1 MTPPLLSTAY
11 LPSVAYMAVLAR
23 HGSIAIEQKETFPK
37 QTFRNRAA
45 IATGNGVLMLN
56 VPVVRP
62 YGNHTRTEQMT
73 LSYNEPWHIRHWRA
87 IVAAYSAA
95 PYFLYYRDEL
105 EHILLQRHE
114 RLLDLNDAL
123 LRYLLKKFKIDCQI
137 TYTDTFTPPT
147 VPPSP
152 TDLRTLLTDK
162 HTLPN
167 PTSLDAP
174 TVPSSEGHAVRQG
187 VCPNSQFLIPNS
199 PSAPAVP
206 SLEGVREAGGYVPK
220 SSHPTTPPLFN
231 SQFSILNSHFPS
243 YPQVFDTRLGF
254 LPNLSAIDLLFNLG
268 PEAKPLL
275 LQTAPTLQ
283 S

>member
-23 HGSIAIEQKETFPK
+23 HDSVVIEQKETFPK

-73 LSYNEPWHIRHWRA
+73 LSYNEPWNIRHWRA

-105 EHILLQRHE
+105 EKILLQRHE
-114 RLLDLNDAL
+114 CLLDLNDAL
-123 LRYLLKKFKIDCQI
+123 LRYLLKKFKINCHI
-137 TYTDTFTPPT
+137 TYTETFTPPSDT
-147 VPPSP
+147 PSP
-152 TDLRTLLTDK
+152 TDLRTCLTDKHTLLTDK
-162 HTLPN
+162 HTLP
-167 PTSLDAP
+167 
-174 TVPSSEGHAVRQG
+174 H
-187 VCPNSQFLIPNS
+187 PNL
-199 PSAPAVP
+199 
-206 SLEGVREAGGYVPK
+206 
-220 SSHPTTPPLFN
+220 N
-231 SQFSILNSHFPS
+231 SQFSILNFHFPP
-243 YPQVFDTRLGF
+243 YPQVFDTRFGF

-275 LQTAPTLQ
+275 LQTTLT
-283 S
+283 SNKRLL

>member
-23 HGSIAIEQKETFPK
+23 HDSVVIEQKETFPK

-45 IATGNGVLMLN
+45 IATGNGILMLN

-73 LSYNEPWHIRHWRA
+73 LSYNEPWNVRHWRA

-105 EHILLQRHE
+105 EKILLQRHE
-114 RLLDLNDAL
+114 RLIDLNDAIL
-123 LRYLLKKFKIDCQI
+123 NYLLQRFKINCHI
-137 TYTDTFTPPT
+137 TYTDSFTPPYD
-147 VPPSP
+147 PP
-152 TDLRTLLTDK
+152 TANDLRNLLTNK
-162 HTLPN
+162 HTLP
-167 PTSLDAP
+167 
-174 TVPSSEGHAVRQG
+174 
-187 VCPNSQFLIPNS
+187 
-199 PSAPAVP
+199 
-206 SLEGVREAGGYVPK
+206 
-220 SSHPTTPPLFN
+220 HPN
-231 SQFSILNSHFPS
+231 SQFSILNFQFPP
-243 YPQVFDTRLGF
+243 YPQVFDTRFGF

-275 LQTAPTLQ
+275 MQTQ

>member
-23 HGSIAIEQKETFPK
+23 HSSVAIEQKETFPK

-56 VPVVRP
+56 VPVVRL

-73 LSYNEPWHIRHWRA
+73 LSYIEPWHIRHWRA

-105 EHILLQRHE
+105 EQILMQRHE

-123 LRYLLKKFKIDCQI
+123 LHYLLKKLKVDCQI

-147 VPPSP
+147 TPPSP

-162 HTLPN
+162 HTLP
-167 PTSLDAP
+167 T
-174 TVPSSEGHAVRQG
+174 
-187 VCPNSQFLIPNS
+187 NSRNS
-199 PSAPAVP
+199 
-206 SLEGVREAGGYVPK
+206 
-220 SSHPTTPPLFN
+220 HTNTQTPPDTHTPQLFN
-231 SQFSILNSHFPS
+231 FQFSTFTFQFPP

-268 PEAKPLL
+268 PEAKQILI
-275 LQTAPTLQ
+275 QTQLY
-283 S
+283 

>member
-11 LPSVAYMAVLAR
+11 LPSVAYLAVLAR
-23 HGSIAIEQKETFPK
+23 HDSVVIEQKETFPK

-105 EHILLQRHE
+105 EKILMQRHE

-123 LRYLLKKFKIDCQI
+123 LHYLLKKFKIDCQI
-137 TYTDTFTPPT
+137 SYTNNFTPPT
-147 VPPSP
+147 APPSP

-162 HTLPN
+162 HTLPHSN
-167 PTSLDAP
+167 L
-174 TVPSSEGHAVRQG
+174 
-187 VCPNSQFLIPNS
+187 
-199 PSAPAVP
+199 
-206 SLEGVREAGGYVPK
+206 
-220 SSHPTTPPLFN
+220 N
-231 SQFSILNSHFPS
+231 SQFSILNSHFPP
-243 YPQVFDTRLGF
+243 YPQVFDTRFGF

-275 LQTAPTLQ
+275 LQTTPNL
-283 S
+283 

>member
-23 HGSIAIEQKETFPK
+23 HGSVAIEQKETFPK

-62 YGNHTRTEQMT
+62 CGNHTRTEQMT

-147 VPPSP
+147 DPPSP
-152 TDLRTLLTDK
+152 TDLRTLLTDN
-162 HTLPN
+162 HTLPI
-167 PTSLDAP
+167 L
-174 TVPSSEGHAVRQG
+174 
-187 VCPNSQFLIPNS
+187 NSQF
-199 PSAPAVP
+199 
-206 SLEGVREAGGYVPK
+206 
-220 SSHPTTPPLFN
+220 TTPQKASADGQLEDMPYSEPKQRLKEIFN
-231 SQFSILNSHFPS
+231 YQFSIFNFQFYP

-275 LQTAPTLQ
+275 LQTTPDL
-283 S
+283 

>member
-1 MTPPLLSTAY
+1 M
-11 LPSVAYMAVLAR
+11 
-23 HGSIAIEQKETFPK
+23 
-37 QTFRNRAA
+37 
-45 IATGNGVLMLN
+45 
-56 VPVVRP
+56 
-62 YGNHTRTEQMT
+62 
-73 LSYNEPWHIRHWRA
+73 
-87 IVAAYSAA
+87 
-95 PYFLYYRDEL
+95 

-123 LRYLLKKFKIDCQI
+123 LRYLLKKFKIDCKI
-137 TYTDTFTPPT
+137 TYTDTFTSPT

-162 HTLPN
+162 HTLPH
-167 PTSLDAP
+167 PTSFD
-174 TVPSSEGHAVRQG
+174 
-187 VCPNSQFLIPNS
+187 
-199 PSAPAVP
+199 APAVP

-231 SQFSILNSHFPS
+231 SQFSIHNSQFPS

-275 LQTAPTLQ
+275 LQTAPILQ

>member
-23 HGSIAIEQKETFPK
+23 HDSVVIEQKETFPK

-73 LSYNEPWHIRHWRA
+73 LSYNEPWNVRHWRA

-105 EHILLQRHE
+105 EKILLQRHE
-114 RLLDLNDAL
+114 RLIDLNDAIL
-123 LRYLLKKFKIDCQI
+123 NYLLQRFKINCHI
-137 TYTDTFTPPT
+137 TYTDSFTPPSD
-147 VPPSP
+147 PP
-152 TDLRTLLTDK
+152 TANDLRNLLTNK
-162 HTLPN
+162 HTLP
-167 PTSLDAP
+167 
-174 TVPSSEGHAVRQG
+174 
-187 VCPNSQFLIPNS
+187 
-199 PSAPAVP
+199 
-206 SLEGVREAGGYVPK
+206 
-220 SSHPTTPPLFN
+220 HPN
-231 SQFSILNSHFPS
+231 SQFSIFNFQFPP
-243 YPQVFDTRLGF
+243 YPQVFDTRFGF

-275 LQTAPTLQ
+275 LQTTPDL
-283 S
+283 

>member
-23 HGSIAIEQKETFPK
+23 HGSVVIEQKETFPK

-152 TDLRTLLTDK
+152 TDFRTLLTDK
-162 HTLPN
+162 HTLPH
-167 PTSLDAP
+167 PTSFD
-174 TVPSSEGHAVRQG
+174 
-187 VCPNSQFLIPNS
+187 
-199 PSAPAVP
+199 APAVP

-231 SQFSILNSHFPS
+231 SQFSILNSHFPT

-275 LQTAPTLQ
+275 LQTVPTLQ

>member
-23 HGSIAIEQKETFPK
+23 HDSVVIEQKETFPK

-73 LSYNEPWHIRHWRA
+73 LSYNEPWNVRHWRA

-105 EHILLQRHE
+105 EKILLQRHE
-114 RLLDLNDAL
+114 RLIDLNDAIL
-123 LRYLLKKFKIDCQI
+123 NYLLQRFKINCHI
-137 TYTDTFTPPT
+137 TYTDSFTPPSD
-147 VPPSP
+147 PP
-152 TDLRTLLTDK
+152 TANDLRNLLTNK
-162 HTLPN
+162 HTLP
-167 PTSLDAP
+167 
-174 TVPSSEGHAVRQG
+174 
-187 VCPNSQFLIPNS
+187 
-199 PSAPAVP
+199 
-206 SLEGVREAGGYVPK
+206 
-220 SSHPTTPPLFN
+220 HPN
-231 SQFSILNSHFPS
+231 SQFSIFNFQFPP
-243 YPQVFDTRLGF
+243 YPQVFDTRFGF

-275 LQTAPTLQ
+275 MQTQ

>member
-23 HGSIAIEQKETFPK
+23 HGSVAIEQKETFPK

-105 EHILLQRHE
+105 EQILMQRHE

-123 LRYLLKKFKIDCQI
+123 LHYLLKKLKIDCQI
-137 TYTDTFTPPT
+137 TYTETFTPPT
-147 VPPSP
+147 APPSP

-162 HTLPN
+162 HTLL
-167 PTSLDAP
+167 T
-174 TVPSSEGHAVRQG
+174 
-187 VCPNSQFLIPNS
+187 NSRNS
-199 PSAPAVP
+199 
-206 SLEGVREAGGYVPK
+206 
-220 SSHPTTPPLFN
+220 HTDTHTPPDTHTPQLFN
-231 SQFSILNSHFPS
+231 FQFSTFTFQFPP

-268 PEAKPLL
+268 PEAKQILM
-275 LQTAPTLQ
+275 QTQ
-283 S
+283 HY

>member
-23 HGSIAIEQKETFPK
+23 HDSVVIEQKETFPK

-105 EHILLQRHE
+105 EKILMQRHE

-123 LRYLLKKFKIDCQI
+123 LHYLLKKFKIDCQI
-137 TYTDTFTPPT
+137 SYTDNFTPPT
-147 VPPSP
+147 APPSP
-152 TDLRTLLTDK
+152 TDLRTILTNK
-162 HTLPN
+162 HTLLTN
-167 PTSLDAP
+167 
-174 TVPSSEGHAVRQG
+174 
-187 VCPNSQFLIPNS
+187 
-199 PSAPAVP
+199 
-206 SLEGVREAGGYVPK
+206 K
-220 SSHPTTPPLFN
+220 STHQLSDSTF
-231 SQFSILNSHFPS
+231 QFSIFNFHFPP
-243 YPQVFDTRLGF
+243 YPQVFDTRFGF

-275 LQTAPTLQ
+275 LQTTPIL
-283 S
+283 

>member
-23 HGSIAIEQKETFPK
+23 HGTVVIEQKETFPK

-56 VPVVRP
+56 VPVARP

-105 EHILLQRHE
+105 EQILMQRHE

-123 LRYLLKKFKIDCQI
+123 LHYLLKKLKIDCQI
-137 TYTDTFTPPT
+137 TYTDTFTPPSA
-147 VPPSP
+147 PPSP

-162 HTLPN
+162 HTLPHPN
-167 PTSLDAP
+167 LNSGYPTLPKSGE
-174 TVPSSEGHAVRQG
+174 EGPLEDM
-187 VCPNSQFLIPNS
+187 PNS
-199 PSAPAVP
+199 
-206 SLEGVREAGGYVPK
+206 EPK
-220 SSHPTTPPLFN
+220 QRLKEKFN
-231 SQFSILNSHFPS
+231 FQFSIFNFQFPS

-268 PEAKPLL
+268 PEAKQILI
-275 LQTAPTLQ
+275 QTQPY
-283 S
+283 

>member
-23 HGSIAIEQKETFPK
+23 HGSVAIEQKETFPK
-37 QTFRNRAA
+37 QTFRNRTA

-87 IVAAYSAA
+87 IMAAYSAA

-105 EHILLQRHE
+105 EQILMQRHE

-162 HTLPN
+162 HTLPTDTRDSHTDTHN
-167 PTSLDAP
+167 PPIFNFQFSILNSDP
-174 TVPSSEGHAVRQG
+174 KQHLGEVP
-187 VCPNSQFLIPNS
+187 
-199 PSAPAVP
+199 
-206 SLEGVREAGGYVPK
+206 
-220 SSHPTTPPLFN
+220 N
-231 SQFSILNSHFPS
+231 SQFSILNSQFPP

-275 LQTAPTLQ
+275 LQTNCLI
-283 S
+283 

>member
-23 HGSIAIEQKETFPK
+23 HGSVAIEQKETFPK

-62 YGNHTRTEQMT
+62 HGNHTRTEQII
-73 LSYNEPWHIRHWRA
+73 LSYNEPWHVRHWRA

-105 EHILLQRHE
+105 EQILMQRHD
-114 RLLDLNDAL
+114 RLLDLNDTL
-123 LRYLLKKFKIDCQI
+123 LHYLLKKFKINCQI
-137 TYTDTFTPPT
+137 TYTDTFT
-147 VPPSP
+147 PPSP

-162 HTLPN
+162 HTLPI
-167 PTSLDAP
+167 L
-174 TVPSSEGHAVRQG
+174 
-187 VCPNSQFLIPNS
+187 
-199 PSAPAVP
+199 
-206 SLEGVREAGGYVPK
+206 
-220 SSHPTTPPLFN
+220 N
-231 SQFSILNSHFPS
+231 SQFSIFNSQFPS
-243 YPQVFDTRLGF
+243 YSQVFDTRLGF

-268 PEAKPLL
+268 PEAKQLL
-275 LQTAPTLQ
+275 LQTTPSL
-283 S
+283 

>member
-23 HGSIAIEQKETFPK
+23 HDSVVIEQKETFPK

-73 LSYNEPWHIRHWRA
+73 ISYNEPWHIRHWRA

-105 EHILLQRHE
+105 EKILMQRHE

-123 LRYLLKKFKIDCQI
+123 LHYLLKKFKINCQI
-137 TYTDTFTPPT
+137 SYTDNFTPPT

-162 HTLPN
+162 HTLPTDN
-167 PTSLDAP
+167 HT
-174 TVPSSEGHAVRQG
+174 H
-187 VCPNSQFLIPNS
+187 
-199 PSAPAVP
+199 
-206 SLEGVREAGGYVPK
+206 
-220 SSHPTTPPLFN
+220 PPLDFTFH
-231 SQFSILNSHFPS
+231 FSLFTFHFPP
-243 YPQVFDTRLGF
+243 YPQVFDTRFGF
-254 LPNLSAIDLLFNLG
+254 QPNLSAIDLLFNLG
-268 PEAKPLL
+268 PEAKQIL
-275 LQTAPTLQ
+275 LQQTTPNL
-283 S
+283 

>member
-162 HTLPN
+162 HTLPYSN
-167 PTSLDAP
+167 LNSAYSTLPKASAEGPLEDMP
-174 TVPSSEGHAVRQG
+174 YSEPKQR
-187 VCPNSQFLIPNS
+187 LKEIP
-199 PSAPAVP
+199 
-206 SLEGVREAGGYVPK
+206 
-220 SSHPTTPPLFN
+220 N
-231 SQFSILNSHFPS
+231 SQFSILNSQFPS

>member
-11 LPSVAYMAVLAR
+11 LPSVAYLAVLAR
-23 HGSIAIEQKETFPK
+23 HDSVVIEQKETFPK

-62 YGNHTRTEQMT
+62 FGNHTRTEQIT

-105 EHILLQRHE
+105 EKILLQRHE

-123 LRYLLKKFKIDCQI
+123 LRYMLKKFKIDCQI
-137 TYTDTFTPPT
+137 SYTANFTPPAT
-147 VPPSP
+147 PPSP
-152 TDLRTLLTDK
+152 TDLRTCLTDK
-162 HTLPN
+162 HTLPTDN
-167 PTSLDAP
+167 HTPQSSDFTFHFSLF
-174 TVPSSEGHAVRQG
+174 T
-187 VCPNSQFLIPNS
+187 F
-199 PSAPAVP
+199 
-206 SLEGVREAGGYVPK
+206 
-220 SSHPTTPPLFN
+220 
-231 SQFSILNSHFPS
+231 HFPP
-243 YPQVFDTRLGF
+243 YPQVFDTRFGF

-275 LQTAPTLQ
+275 LQTTPIL
-283 S
+283 

>member
-23 HGSIAIEQKETFPK
+23 HDSVVIEQKETFPK

-62 YGNHTRTEQMT
+62 CGNHTRTEQMT

-105 EHILLQRHE
+105 EQILLQRHE
-114 RLLDLNDAL
+114 RLLDLNHAL
-123 LRYLLKKFKIDCQI
+123 LRYLLKKLKIDCQI
-137 TYTDTFTPPT
+137 SYTDNFTPPT
-147 VPPSP
+147 TPPSP

-162 HTLPN
+162 HTLPTDN
-167 PTSLDAP
+167 HTPQ
-174 TVPSSEGHAVRQG
+174 PSD
-187 VCPNSQFLIPNS
+187 
-199 PSAPAVP
+199 
-206 SLEGVREAGGYVPK
+206 
-220 SSHPTTPPLFN
+220 
-231 SQFSILNSHFPS
+231 SQFSILNSQFPP

-268 PEAKPLL
+268 PEAKQLL
-275 LQTAPTLQ
+275 LQTTPNLQ
-283 S
+283 

>member
-23 HGSIAIEQKETFPK
+23 HDHVVIEQKETFPK

-73 LSYNEPWHIRHWRA
+73 ISYNEPWHIRHWRA

-105 EHILLQRHE
+105 EKILLQRHE

-123 LRYLLKKFKIDCQI
+123 LHYLLKKLKINCQI
-137 TYTDTFTPPT
+137 TSTDNFTPPSGA
-147 VPPSP
+147 PSP

-162 HTLPN
+162 HTLPTDN
-167 PTSLDAP
+167 HTPQP
-174 TVPSSEGHAVRQG
+174 Q
-187 VCPNSQFLIPNS
+187 NSTF
-199 PSAPAVP
+199 
-206 SLEGVREAGGYVPK
+206 
-220 SSHPTTPPLFN
+220 
-231 SQFSILNSHFPS
+231 QFSFFNFHFPP
-243 YPQVFDTRLGF
+243 YPQVFDTRFGF

-268 PEAKPLL
+268 PEAKQILL
-275 LQTAPTLQ
+275 
-283 S
+283 

>member
-23 HGSIAIEQKETFPK
+23 HDSVVIEQKETFPK

-105 EHILLQRHE
+105 EKILMQRHE

-123 LRYLLKKFKIDCQI
+123 LHYLLKKFKIDCQI
-137 TYTDTFTPPT
+137 SYTDNFTPPT
-147 VPPSP
+147 APPSP
-152 TDLRTLLTDK
+152 TDLRTILTNK
-162 HTLPN
+162 HTLLTN
-167 PTSLDAP
+167 
-174 TVPSSEGHAVRQG
+174 
-187 VCPNSQFLIPNS
+187 
-199 PSAPAVP
+199 
-206 SLEGVREAGGYVPK
+206 K
-220 SSHPTTPPLFN
+220 STHQLSDSTF
-231 SQFSILNSHFPS
+231 QFSIFNFQFPP
-243 YPQVFDTRLGF
+243 YPQVFDTRFGF
-254 LPNLSAIDLLFNLG
+254 LPNLSAIDLLFSLG

-275 LQTAPTLQ
+275 LQTTPIL
-283 S
+283 

>member
-23 HGSIAIEQKETFPK
+23 HGSVVIEQKETFPK
-37 QTFRNRAA
+37 QTLRNRAA

-73 LSYNEPWHIRHWRA
+73 ISYNEPWHIRHWRA

-105 EHILLQRHE
+105 EKIIMQRHE

-123 LRYLLKKFKIDCQI
+123 LHYLLKKLKIDCQI
-137 TYTDTFTPPT
+137 SYTETFTPPSEA
-147 VPPSP
+147 PCP
-152 TDLRTLLTDK
+152 TDLRTVLTDK
-162 HTLPN
+162 HTLPTDN
-167 PTSLDAP
+167 HTLP
-174 TVPSSEGHAVRQG
+174 H
-187 VCPNSQFLIPNS
+187 PNS
-199 PSAPAVP
+199 P
-206 SLEGVREAGGYVPK
+206 
-220 SSHPTTPPLFN
+220 
-231 SQFSILNSHFPS
+231 FSILNSQFPP

-254 LPNLSAIDLLFNLG
+254 QPNLSAIDLLFNLG
-268 PEAKPLL
+268 PEAKQL
-275 LQTAPTLQ
+275 LQQTNPNL
-283 S
+283 

>member
-23 HGSIAIEQKETFPK
+23 HDSVVIEQKETFPK

-73 LSYNEPWHIRHWRA
+73 ISYNEPWHIRHWRA

-105 EHILLQRHE
+105 EKILLQRHE

-123 LRYLLKKFKIDCQI
+123 LHYLLKKFKINCQI
-137 TYTDTFTPPT
+137 SYTETFTPPSDD
-147 VPPSP
+147 PSP
-152 TDLRTLLTDK
+152 TDLRTLRTDK
-162 HTLPN
+162 HTLPTDN
-167 PTSLDAP
+167 HT
-174 TVPSSEGHAVRQG
+174 H
-187 VCPNSQFLIPNS
+187 
-199 PSAPAVP
+199 
-206 SLEGVREAGGYVPK
+206 
-220 SSHPTTPPLFN
+220 PPLDFTFH
-231 SQFSILNSHFPS
+231 FSLFTFHFPP
-243 YPQVFDTRLGF
+243 YPQVFDTRFGF
-254 LPNLSAIDLLFNLG
+254 QPNLSAIDILFNLG
-268 PEAKPLL
+268 PEAKQILL
-275 LQTAPTLQ
+275 
-283 S
+283 